1 MEQNECI
8 SIIFY
13 ICLYT
18 LFAIPSKGDTMDTA
32 KQSFGICSKSFLKNP
47 SITLTYKAEP
57 KFICIPQEKN
67 IETDLKCGNEQ
78 EQMCIAVFYLPD
90 YQIPLFSGFHIRGDP
105 SGLENPVETQNIRG
119 SDLWVISALNRDG
132 LSTESSVDFS
142 SWKTDNTRTGITRGH
157 LTPAA
162 IAALINTEMS
172 MASFTMFNVAPQY
185 GSQNAIA
192 GAKLE
197 KNLKLFA
204 EHCKL
209 TLEYPK
215 APKLLNLPPEKK
227 WQKGEFTFDKLKVR
241 ADFYL
246 VTGTIPDEINRRWV
260 NKDGIYI
267 RQAVNNPEKQGSH
280 IPFVF
285 WAAACCLY
293 QFDDIGTIPL
303 TFGYYVV
310 NEPEA
315 EKQPNNP
322 DRKYKF
328 QHNLSKLKESL
339 NDKSKLSFAK
349 NKPETIVINNFFGV
363 DSQCEEERTYVE
375 IADVLNRY
383 TKGVDARGN
392 LEVMKLMYSMPSI
405 FPESSFP
412 SKPKPYRWTVSK

>member
-18 LFAIPSKGDTMDTA
+18 FAIPCKGDSMNTA
-32 KQSFGICSKSFLKNP
+32 EQNFGICSKSFLRNP
-47 SITLTYKAEP
+47 SITLTYIKQPE
-57 KFICIPQEKN
+57 FICIPQEKN

-105 SGLENPVETQNIRG
+105 SGLENPVETQSIRG
-119 SDLWVISALNRDG
+119 SNLWVTSALNREG
-132 LSTESSVDFS
+132 LSTESDVGFS

-172 MASFTMFNVAPQY
+172 MASFTMYNVAPQY
-185 GSQNAIA
+185 GSQNAVA

-197 KNLKLFA
+197 KNLNVFA

-227 WQKGEFTFDKLKVR
+227 WQKGEFTFDKLKVHT
-241 ADFYL
+241 DFYL
-246 VTGTIPDEINRRWV
+246 VTGTLPDDVSRRWV
-260 NKDGIYI
+260 NNDGFYT
-267 RQAVNNPEKQGSH
+267 RQVKNNPVNSGSH
-280 IPFVF
+280 IPLVF
-285 WAAACCLY
+285 WAAACCLF

-303 TFGYYVV
+303 TFGYYVI

-315 EKQPNNP
+315 DKQPNKKYEFKHDLSQLKKDLNGFS
-322 DRKYKF
+322 RK
-328 QHNLSKLKESL
+328 
-339 NDKSKLSFAK
+339 SFAE
-349 NKPETIVINNFFGV
+349 NLGDLIVINNFFGP
-363 DSQCEEERTYVE
+363 DSQCEEKRTYPE
-375 IADVLNRY
+375 IAAVLNRY
-383 TKGVDARGN
+383 TKGSDARGN

-412 SKPKPYRWTVSK
+412 SKPKPFRWTVSK